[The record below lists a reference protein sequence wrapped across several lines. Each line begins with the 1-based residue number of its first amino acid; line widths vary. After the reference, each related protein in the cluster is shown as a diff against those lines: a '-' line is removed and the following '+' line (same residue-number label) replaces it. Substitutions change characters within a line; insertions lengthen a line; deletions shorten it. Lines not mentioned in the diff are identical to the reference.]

1 MKYLKISSL
10 LVLSLLLFAPAA
22 QAVMECNLNTNLQEI
37 RMESE
42 AEEVKDLT
50 VTCTWGSGD
59 FTDTEAPSGET
70 AATGGTTFNLELDFN
85 GMVAEDTM
93 DDEQMPTLWLRDTE
107 GGATNAD
114 DNAALDHV
122 DDDGFRSPAPMGEVS
137 GGSVLWT
144 DVTFPAEWDALDG
157 ASTGTNSFTIA
168 NLFVDATSVDND
180 RLKATIVLT
189 DAEGAA
195 NIDTEDESDVARV
208 KQALDLEL
216 GNEQDAEK
224 FNACEPGGK
233 VISVNIMEGF
243 RRAWRSNAMTNDI
256 MLMTSSG
263 KISVD
268 EDDTPVGALDV
279 TEEGDGDTLIIDVSG
294 AMDSRDDSDE
304 LMIKFEPAMGGEGNI
319 TLSAMLL
326 PMRRTSESFMTSAEL
341 IVGSFD
347 VCKGDGLFFPFV
359 TTMSGWDTGVVVS
372 NDSKVD
378 GSCSLNWGNMDLDD
392 DEMEALSTIDV
403 DSKDFM
409 SFLVSMQRGAD
420 YSGSVGVQCTFSGV
434 TGYVFL
440 SDTANN
446 IGQGYLVTP

>member
-85 GMVAEDTM
+85 GMVAEHPI
-93 DDEQMPTLWLRDTE
+93 DEDMMPTLWIMDV
-107 GGATNAD
+107 AAD
-114 DNAALDHV
+114 DNEEIDAANDA
-122 DDDGFRSPAPMGEVS
+122 GNRIPAPMGEVS
-137 GGSVLWT
+137 GSSVLWT
-144 DVTFPAEWDALDG
+144 NVMFPATWDNTSG
-157 ASTGTNSFTIA
+157 ASTDAVANRRFTIA
-168 NLFVDATSVDND
+168 DLYVDASSVNND
-180 RLKATIVLT
+180 RLKGAIVLT
-189 DAEGAA
+189 AE

-446 IGQGYLVTP
+446 IGQGYLVHGM